1 MRNKPR
7 IFYGK
12 TRQPLTPQP
21 DPYGPS
27 SPGYAERNRRTEV
40 EVSPGMVVVS
50 LGAPIQRLAGEAQ
63 PVDRGTP
70 EVAPAVSEQRPEEA
84 FAVFRAEPAE
94 PSRPRSWRD
103 DYGLAKRA

>member
-7 IFYGK
+7 IFYGRS
-12 TRQPLTPQP
+12 RQPSTSQP

-27 SPGYAERNRRTEV
+27 SLGYAERNRRTEV

-63 PVDRGTP
+63 PVDLGPP
-70 EVAPAVSEQRPEEA
+70 EVPPSEPEGEPEEAPAVASATP
-84 FAVFRAEPAE
+84 VE

-103 DYGLAKRA
+103 DYGLAKRV

>member
-12 TRQPLTPQP
+12 NRQPSTSPP

-50 LGAPIQRLAGEAQ
+50 LGAPIERLAGEAQ
-63 PVDRGTP
+63 PVDLGVP
-70 EVAPAVSEQRPEEA
+70 EVVPAVSPQDLLEAPAVAPATSVT
-84 FAVFRAEPAE
+84 
-94 PSRPRSWRD
+94 PSRTRSWRD
-103 DYGLAKRA
+103 DYGLAKGV

>member
-12 TRQPLTPQP
+12 TRQPSMSQP
-21 DPYGPS
+21 DPYGPG
-27 SPGYAERNRRTEV
+27 SPGYAERNRHTEV
-40 EVSPGMVVVS
+40 EVSPGMIVVS

-70 EVAPAVSEQRPEEA
+70 AVSPEVSPQEPPEAPAVTLA
-84 FAVFRAEPAE
+84 APAA
-94 PSRPRSWRD
+94 PSRARSWRD
-103 DYGLAKRA
+103 DYGLAKGV